1 MRVAPCMLAPR
12 GAKVHGAT
20 SVFCATY
27 FHPGVAIENGD
38 LVRGFTNGGSFHSCY
53 FTRGKPPFSYGFLM
67 VSYGFP
73 TVLPLKHVVLF
84 PAEVAQRTQ
93 DGI

>member
-38 LVRGFTNGGSFHSCY
+38 LVRGFTNGGSFHSSVILPEVNLH
-53 FTRGKPPFSYGFLM
+53 FPMVFLWFPMGFLRF
-67 VSYGFP
+67 S
-73 TVLPLKHVVLF
+73 H
-84 PAEVAQRTQ
+84 
-93 DGI
+93 